1 MATLRIVLTV
11 LALGL
16 MLSACQSGT
25 LVKSEIDNRFNI
37 PTDNLVTGGPPSKN
51 ELSQLK
57 VAGITKVIDLRSPD
71 EERAFDERA
80 EAQRLG
86 LEYLSLPVA
95 GAGGVTRE
103 NARELDQLLQGGE
116 KVFLH
121 CASGNRVGA
130 LLAIRAHEVEG
141 KSLEQSL
148 EFGRA
153 AGLGSLEEKVKTV
166 LSE

>member
-1 MATLRIVLTV
+1 MATVRIVLTV

-16 MLSACQSGT
+16 MLSACQSRT
-25 LVKSEIDNRFNI
+25 LVKSEIDNRFNT
-37 PTDNLVTGGPPSKN
+37 PTDNLVTGGPPSKK

-57 VAGITKVIDLRSPD
+57 EAGITKIIDPRSPD

-80 EAQRLG
+80 EAEKLG
-86 LEYLSLPVA
+86 LEYVSLPVA
-95 GAGGVTRE
+95 GSAGVTRE
-103 NARELDQLLQGGE
+103 NARELDQLLQDGE
-116 KVFLH
+116 NVFLH

-130 LLAIRAHEVEG
+130 LLAIRAHEIQE
-141 KSLEQSL
+141 KDLDQSL

-153 AGLGSLEEKVKTV
+153 AGLGSLEEKVRSV

>member
-1 MATLRIVLTV
+1 MATVRIVLAV

-16 MLSACQSGT
+16 MLSACQSRT

-37 PTDNLVTGGPPSKN
+37 PTDNLVTGGPPSKT

-57 VAGITKVIDLRSPD
+57 EAGITKVIDLRSPG
-71 EERAFDERA
+71 EERAFNERA
-80 EAQRLG
+80 EAEKLG
-86 LEYLSLPVA
+86 LEYVSLPIA
-95 GAGGVTRE
+95 GAAGVTRD
-103 NARELDQLLQGGE
+103 NARELDGLLSGDE

-130 LLAIRAHEVEG
+130 LLAIRAHEVEE
-141 KSLEQSL
+141 KSLDQSL
-148 EFGRA
+148 KFGRA
-153 AGLGSLEEKVKTV
+153 AGLGSLYEKVKTV